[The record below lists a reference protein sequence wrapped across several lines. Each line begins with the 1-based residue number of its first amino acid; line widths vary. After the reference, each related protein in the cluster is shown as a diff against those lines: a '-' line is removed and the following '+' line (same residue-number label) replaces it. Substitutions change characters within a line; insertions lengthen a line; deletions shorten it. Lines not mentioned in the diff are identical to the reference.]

1 MKKTIIVS
9 MIALSLSSFAS
20 ASVFDIM
27 NLSAEQTEAVEQ
39 VRENKKL
46 EDAERKR
53 KIESEQAKADQ
64 QLAKQEYNEST
75 QMPQQK
81 ST

>member
-46 EDAERKR
+46 EDA
-53 KIESEQAKADQ
+53 
-64 QLAKQEYNEST
+64 
-75 QMPQQK
+75 
-81 ST
+81 